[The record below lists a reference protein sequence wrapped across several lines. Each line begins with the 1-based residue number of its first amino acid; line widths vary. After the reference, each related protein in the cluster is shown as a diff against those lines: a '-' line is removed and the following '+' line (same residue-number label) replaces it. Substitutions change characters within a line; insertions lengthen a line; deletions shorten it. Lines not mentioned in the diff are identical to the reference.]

1 MVGVY
6 RVGSLGWWRPGG
18 GYRGLKVVESNGGG
32 LDLVGSRVCVCGGEV

>member
-6 RVGSLGWWRPGG
+6 RVGGLGWWRPM

-32 LDLVGSRVCVCGGEV
+32 LDLVGFRVCVCGA